1 MNDRPYATSALAGA
15 GAWLLGYLTTFL
27 VTGSRI
33 RDSGLRRAIELFGG
47 ELPTWKVVG
56 WVFYN
61 AHFVET
67 RFEGLFGGTA
77 SFVGGEN
84 GFTPILYLV
93 PAAFLLAAGLAVGR
107 RVGAETLDTANAAV
121 AGATVTLGYAPLAL
135 VGLVLFGVEGAAPV
149 VATGALLAG
158 LFYPVV
164 FGAAGGAVASLTG
177 RD

>member
-1 MNDRPYATSALAGA
+1 MSERPYATGALAGA

-27 VTGSRI
+27 LTGSRV

-67 RFEGLFGGTA
+67 RFEGIFGGTA
-77 SFVGGEN
+77 SFVGGED
-84 GFTPILYLV
+84 GFTLLLYVV
-93 PAAFLLAAGLAVGR
+93 PPALLLAAGLAVGR
-107 RVGAETLDTANAAV
+107 RAGAETLDTANAAV
-121 AGATVTLGYAPLAL
+121 TGATVSLGYAPLAV
-135 VGLVLFGVEGAAPV
+135 VGLFLFGVEGAAPV
-149 VATGALLAG
+149 VATGILLAAV
-158 LFYPVV
+158 FYPVV
-164 FGAAGGAVASLTG
+164 FGAAGGGVAALTG